1 MKNTMLLLT
10 LLFSVNAFASNSLP
24 VFIWSGKCLGGN
36 CTMSEI
42 EAENKENAR
51 RSAQHMLDMEE
62 VEREMDRQFT
72 REHQEAQARADAV
85 PKDVYTPKGPVIT
98 CVQEVYEKAT
108 GILGDDATNHIDVS
122 IISPGKCSFEVKE
135 FGDFGRGCDNL
146 AALSSIAKMGFYQ
159 EEQCRYEAE
168 SWKVYLQY
176 KDVIYTPEWTNELNR
191 EYYEKL
197 NPIQEKHFENV
208 FKLQE
213 QEKSLNKSSK

>member
-10 LLFSVNAFASNSLP
+10 LLFSVKAFGAGYLCEN
-24 VFIWSGKCLGGN
+24 G
-36 CTMSEI
+36 CTYEQI
-42 EAENKENAR
+42 VANNKANYKTHEQLIREAE
-51 RSAQHMLDMEE
+51 EE
-62 VEREMDRQFT
+62 QREMDRKFT
-72 REHQEAQARADAV
+72 QEHQEAQARADAV

-176 KDVIYTPEWTNELNR
+176 KDVIYTPEWTNALSR
-191 EYYEKL
+191 EYHKKL
-197 NPIQEKHFENV
+197 EPIKQKHRDNVAKLQDQEKA
-208 FKLQE
+208 
-213 QEKSLNKSSK
+213 LNKSDK

>member
-10 LLFSVNAFASNSLP
+10 LLFSVNAFAFVNP
-24 VFIWSGKCLGGN
+24 CDDGN
-36 CTMSEI
+36 CTMKQI
-42 EAENKENAR
+42 EAYNRANYKTHEQWVRE
-51 RSAQHMLDMEE
+51 MEE
-62 VEREMDRQFT
+62 TEREMDRKFT
-72 REHQEAQARADAV
+72 REHEEAQARADAV

-108 GILGDDATNHIDVS
+108 GILGDDATKHIDVS

-168 SWKVYLQY
+168 SWKVYSQY
-176 KDVIYTPEWTNELNR
+176 KDVIYTPEWTNALSR
-191 EYYEKL
+191 EYHKKL
-197 NPIQEKHFENV
+197 QPVKQKHIDNVAKLQDQEKA
-208 FKLQE
+208 
-213 QEKSLNKSSK
+213 LNKSDK

>member
-1 MKNTMLLLT
+1 MKKMMLLLP
-10 LLFSVNAFASNSLP
+10 LLFSVNAFGASYLCDN
-24 VFIWSGKCLGGN
+24 G
-36 CTMSEI
+36 CTYEQI
-42 EAENKENAR
+42 VANNKANYKTHEQLIREA
-51 RSAQHMLDMEE
+51 DEE
-62 VEREMDRQFT
+62 QREMDRKFT
-72 REHQEAQARADAV
+72 QEHQEAQARADAA
-85 PKDVYTPKGPVIT
+85 PKYVHTPKGPVIT

-108 GILGDDATNHIDVS
+108 GILGDDATKHIDVS

-208 FKLQE
+208 FKLQD
-213 QEKSLNKSSK
+213 QERALNKTDK

>member
-10 LLFSVNAFASNSLP
+10 LLFSVKAFGAGYLCEN
-24 VFIWSGKCLGGN
+24 G
-36 CTMSEI
+36 CTYEQI
-42 EAENKENAR
+42 VANNKANYKTHEQLIREAE
-51 RSAQHMLDMEE
+51 EE
-62 VEREMDRQFT
+62 QREMDRKFT
-72 REHQEAQARADAV
+72 QEHQEAQARADAV

-146 AALSSIAKMGFYQ
+146 VALSSIAKMGFYQ

-176 KDVIYTPEWTNELNR
+176 KDVIYTPEWTNALSR
-191 EYYEKL
+191 EYHKKL
-197 NPIQEKHFENV
+197 EPIKQKHRDNVAKLQDQEKA
-208 FKLQE
+208 
-213 QEKSLNKSSK
+213 LNKSDK

>member
-1 MKNTMLLLT
+1 MKKMMLLLP
-10 LLFSVNAFASNSLP
+10 LLFSVNAFAGNSIP

-36 CTMSEI
+36 CTISEI

-51 RSAQHMLDMEE
+51 RSVQYMLDMEE

-72 REHQEAQARADAV
+72 REHQEAQARADAA
-85 PKDVYTPKGPVIT
+85 PKYIHTPKGPVIT

-108 GILGDDATNHIDVS
+108 EILGDDATNHIDVS

-191 EYYEKL
+191 EYYKKL
-197 NPIQEKHFENV
+197 EPIKQKHRDNVAKLHDQEKV
-208 FKLQE
+208 
-213 QEKSLNKSSK
+213 LNK

>member
-1 MKNTMLLLT
+1 MEKIMKNTMLLLP
-10 LLFSVNAFASNSLP
+10 LLFSVKAFGVSYLCDN
-24 VFIWSGKCLGGN
+24 G
-36 CTMSEI
+36 CTMEQI
-42 EAENKENAR
+42 EANNKANYKTHEQLMREADEWEAEHLR
-51 RSAQHMLDMEE
+51 KFIEE
-62 VEREMDRQFT
+62 HR
-72 REHQEAQARADAV
+72 EAQARADAV
-85 PKDVYTPKGPVIT
+85 PKYVHTPKGPVIT
-98 CVQEVYEKAT
+98 CVQEVYEKAA

-168 SWKVYLQY
+168 SWKLYLQY
-176 KDVIYTPEWTNELNR
+176 KDVIYTPAWTNELNR

-208 FKLQE
+208 FKLQD
-213 QEKSLNKSSK
+213 QERALNKADK

>member
-1 MKNTMLLLT
+1 MKKMMLLLP
-10 LLFSVNAFASNSLP
+10 LLFSVKAFGAGYLCDN
-24 VFIWSGKCLGGN
+24 G
-36 CTMSEI
+36 CTYEQIVENNKANYKTHEQLMREADEW
-42 EAENKENAR
+42 EAEHFRKLVEENR
-51 RSAQHMLDMEE
+51 
-62 VEREMDRQFT
+62 
-72 REHQEAQARADAV
+72 EAQARYDAL
-85 PKDVYTPKGPVIT
+85 PKYVHTPKGPVIT

-176 KDVIYTPEWTNELNR
+176 KDVIYTPEWTNALNR
-191 EYYEKL
+191 EYYNKL
-197 NPIQEKHFENV
+197 KPIKQRHIDNVAKLHDQERA
-208 FKLQE
+208 
-213 QEKSLNKSSK
+213 LNKSDK

>member
-1 MKNTMLLLT
+1 MGEIMKNTILLLT
-10 LLFSVNAFASNSLP
+10 LLFSVNAFAGSLCQD
-24 VFIWSGKCLGGN
+24 G
-36 CTMSEI
+36 CTIEQI
-42 EAENKENAR
+42 EANNKANYKTPEQLMREADEWEAEHLR
-51 RSAQHMLDMEE
+51 KFIEE
-62 VEREMDRQFT
+62 HR
-72 REHQEAQARADAV
+72 EAQARADAV

-176 KDVIYTPEWTNELNR
+176 KDVIYTPEWTNALSR
-191 EYYEKL
+191 EYHKKL
-197 NPIQEKHFENV
+197 QPVKQKHRDNVAKLQDQEKT
-208 FKLQE
+208 
-213 QEKSLNKSSK
+213 LNKTEE